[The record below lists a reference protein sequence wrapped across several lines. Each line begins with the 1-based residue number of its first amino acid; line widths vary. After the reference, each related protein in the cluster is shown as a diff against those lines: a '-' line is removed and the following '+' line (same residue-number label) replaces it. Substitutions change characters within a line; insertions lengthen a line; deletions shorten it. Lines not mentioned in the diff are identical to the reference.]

1 MMEWVKPKPAHIYG
15 KDYRGLRCLP
25 AGPADACLRAVN
37 KLQRA
42 SICQMISLNG
52 HNLSILETWQVAT
65 QNTEVTL
72 ADPARPLIQRSRK
85 LVEDLAA
92 QPRAIY
98 GINTGFGPLSGF
110 RVSDADLLQHQ
121 VNLLHHLTVGQGA
134 LFSPAETRAIMLTR
148 ANALAR
154 GYSGIRE
161 ELIELLLAALNRG
174 VLPEIPSEGSVGA
187 SGDLVPLAH
196 MAGLLVGF
204 GHAQL
209 NGERLPATEALQRAG
224 LKPVVLQCKEGLAL
238 VNGTSVM
245 TGLAALA
252 THEADRILRWME
264 LLTACL
270 FQVLDGEPEVLC
282 QQAQRA
288 RGFRGQ
294 SLVAQRITEALRT
307 RADYARRIDEHQW
320 GTQAKPVDPG
330 TEIQDPYSL
339 RCTPQI
345 LGAYQEALWHV
356 EQVVTRELNAST
368 DNPLIFPDTGT
379 VIHCGNFY
387 GQQIAMVSD
396 YLRMGLIKLALLT
409 DRQIERLVN
418 WRYSRGLPPLLA
430 AGAPGLNTG
439 FGGAQ
444 LLATS
449 LAAEARLL
457 GTPASIQTIPTN
469 ANNQD
474 VVSMGCIAAKMTRT
488 TLPLVWKL
496 LAIEALVLAQAADAR
511 GRDQAMGGDYRRLY
525 ERVRELSPEMKCDR
539 PLAGDIDRVAALLQ
553 SEAAQNDCLRS

>member
-1 MMEWVKPKPAHIYG
+1 
-15 KDYRGLRCLP
+15 
-25 AGPADACLRAVN
+25 
-37 KLQRA
+37 
-42 SICQMISLNG
+42 MIALDG
-52 HNLSILETWQVAT
+52 HKLSIPEVWQVAT
-65 QNTEVTL
+65 QLVPCEL
-72 ADPARPLIQRSRK
+72 AAAARPMIRRSRE
-85 LVEDLAA
+85 LVESLAT

-110 RVSDADLLQHQ
+110 RVSDADLAQHQ

-134 LFSPAETRAIMLTR
+134 LFSEAETRAIMLTR

-154 GYSGIRE
+154 GFSGIRE
-161 ELIELLLAALNRG
+161 ELIELLIAALNRG
-174 VLPEIPSEGSVGA
+174 VLPEVPSEGSVGA

-204 GHAQL
+204 GQARYQ
-209 NGERLPATEALQRAG
+209 GERLPAAEALKRAG
-224 LKPVVLQCKEGLAL
+224 LTTVTLQCKEGLAL

-252 THEADRILRWME
+252 THEADRLLRWME
-264 LLTACL
+264 LLTSCL
-270 FQVLDGEPEVLC
+270 FQVLGGEPEALC

-294 SLVAQRITEALRT
+294 SLVAQRISDSLRT
-307 RADYARRIDEHQW
+307 HPDFARRIDDHQW
-320 GTQAKPVDPG
+320 GTQPKAVDPG
-330 TEIQDPYSL
+330 AEIQDPYSL
-339 RCTPQI
+339 RCTPQV
-345 LGAYQEALWHV
+345 LGAIQEAQWHV
-356 EQVVTRELNAST
+356 EEVVTRELNAST
-368 DNPLIFPDTGT
+368 DNPLIFADTGM

-396 YLRMGLIKLALLT
+396 YLRMGLIKMALLA

-457 GTPASIQTIPTN
+457 GTPASIQTISTN

-488 TLPLVWKL
+488 ALPLVWKL
-496 LAIEALVLAQAADAR
+496 AAIEALALAQAADAR
-511 GRDQAMGGDYRRLY
+511 GRERVLGGDYRKLY
-525 ERVRELSPEMKCDR
+525 ELVRSVSPELRGDR
-539 PLAGDIDRVAALLQ
+539 PLAEDIRRVTELLQ
-553 SEAAQNDCLRS
+553 SEPAQQECLRMEGGLNEN

>member
-1 MMEWVKPKPAHIYG
+1 
-15 KDYRGLRCLP
+15 
-25 AGPADACLRAVN
+25 
-37 KLQRA
+37 
-42 SICQMISLNG
+42 MIALNG
-52 HNLSILETWQVAT
+52 HNLSIPEVWQIAT
-65 QNTEVTL
+65 LQVPCEL
-72 ADPARPLIQRSRK
+72 AVEARPGIHRSRQ
-85 LVEDLAA
+85 LVESLAA

-110 RVSDADLLQHQ
+110 RVSNEDLAQHQ
-121 VNLLHHLTVGQGA
+121 INLLHHLTVGQGA
-134 LFSPAETRAIMLTR
+134 LFSAAETRAIMITR

-154 GYSGIRE
+154 GYSGIRA
-161 ELIELLLAALNRG
+161 ELIELILAAVNRG

-196 MAGLLVGF
+196 MAGLLVGSGYACF
-204 GHAQL
+204 
-209 NGERLPATEALQRAG
+209 NGERLPATEALKQAG
-224 LKPVVLQCKEGLAL
+224 LVPMVLQCKEGLAL

-245 TGLAALA
+245 TALAALA
-252 THEADRILRWME
+252 AHEADRLLRWME
-264 LLTACL
+264 VITACL
-270 FQVLDGEPEVLC
+270 FQVLNGEPEVLC
-282 QQAQRA
+282 QQAQKA

-294 SLVAQRITEALRT
+294 SLVAQRISNSLRT
-307 RADYARRIDEHQW
+307 HPAFARRIDEHQW
-320 GTQAKPVDPG
+320 GSPPKPVDG
-330 TEIQDPYSL
+330 GAEIQDPYSL

-345 LGAYQEALWHV
+345 LGAFQEAQWHV
-356 EQVVTRELNAST
+356 EQVITRELNAST
-368 DNPLIFPDTGT
+368 DNPLIFPDTGM

-396 YLRMGLIKLALLT
+396 YMRMGLIKLALLA

-457 GTPASIQTIPTN
+457 GTPASIQTISTN

-488 TLPLVWKL
+488 ALPLLWKL
-496 LAIEALVLAQAADAR
+496 VAIEALALAQAADAR
-511 GRDQAMGGDYRRLY
+511 GCDRVLGGDYRKLY
-525 ERVRELSPEMKCDR
+525 ELVRGCSPKLTGDR
-539 PLAGDIDRVAALLQ
+539 PLAADIAAVTALLQ
-553 SEAAQNDCLRS
+553 TEAAQAHCLAPKNDHEAD

>member
-1 MMEWVKPKPAHIYG
+1 
-15 KDYRGLRCLP
+15 
-25 AGPADACLRAVN
+25 
-37 KLQRA
+37 
-42 SICQMISLNG
+42 MIALDG
-52 HNLSILETWQVAT
+52 HKLSIPEVWQIAT
-65 QNTEVTL
+65 QRVPCEL
-72 ADPARPLIQRSRK
+72 AAEARPLIRRSRE
-85 LVEDLAA
+85 LVESLAA

-110 RVSDADLLQHQ
+110 RVSDADLAQHQ

-134 LFSPAETRAIMLTR
+134 LFSEAETRAVMLTR

-204 GHAQL
+204 GHARFK
-209 NGERLPATEALQRAG
+209 GERLPATEALKRVG
-224 LKPVVLQCKEGLAL
+224 LAPVTLQCKEGLAL

-252 THEADRILRWME
+252 THEADRLLRWME
-264 LLTACL
+264 LLTSCL
-270 FQVLDGEPEVLC
+270 FQVLGGEPEALC

-294 SLVAQRITEALRT
+294 ALVAQRISDSLRT
-307 RADYARRIDEHQW
+307 HPDFARRIDDHQW
-320 GTQAKPVDPG
+320 GTQPKSVDPG
-330 TEIQDPYSL
+330 AEIQDPYSL

-345 LGAYQEALWHV
+345 LGAIQEAQWHV
-356 EQVVTRELNAST
+356 EEVVTRELNAST
-368 DNPLIFPDTGT
+368 DNPLVFADTGM

-396 YLRMGLIKLALLT
+396 YSRMGLIKMALLA

-457 GTPASIQTIPTN
+457 GTPASIQTISTN

-488 TLPLVWKL
+488 ALPLVWKL
-496 LAIEALVLAQAADAR
+496 VAIEALALMQAADAR
-511 GRDQAMGGDYRRLY
+511 GNHQVMGGDYRKLY
-525 ERVRELSPEMKCDR
+525 ELVRGVSPKLQADR
-539 PLAGDIDRVAALLQ
+539 PLAEDIRRVMELLQ
-553 SEAAQNDCLRS
+553 SEEVQKQCLRPQGALDEN

>member
-1 MMEWVKPKPAHIYG
+1 MAV
-15 KDYRGLRCLP
+15 CLL
-25 AGPADACLRAVN
+25 G
-37 KLQRA
+37 
-42 SICQMISLNG
+42 MIPING
-52 HNLSILETWQVAT
+52 HSLSILETWRVAM
-65 QNTEVTL
+65 QDAPCAL
-72 ADPARPLIQRSRK
+72 AAEARPGIQRSRQ
-85 LVEDLAA
+85 LVEKLAA
-92 QPRAIY
+92 EPRAIY

-110 RVSDADLLQHQ
+110 RVSDADLAQHQ

-134 LFSPAETRAIMLTR
+134 LFSAGETRAIMLAR

-161 ELIELLLAALNRG
+161 ELIELLLTALNRG
-174 VLPEIPSEGSVGA
+174 ILPEIPSEGSVGA

-196 MAGLLVGF
+196 MAGLLVGS
-204 GHAQL
+204 GYVRVK
-209 NGERLPATEALQRAG
+209 GTRLPAVEALHRAG
-224 LKPVVLQCKEGLAL
+224 LQPVVLQAKEGLAL

-252 THEADRILRWME
+252 THEAGRVLRWAE

-270 FQVLDGEPEVLC
+270 FQVLNGEPEVLC

-294 SLVAQRITEALRT
+294 ALVAQRITDALRT
-307 RADYARRIDEHQW
+307 HPEYAKRIDEHQW
-320 GTQAKPVDPG
+320 GTQAKPKDPG

-339 RCTPQI
+339 RCAPQI

-368 DNPLIFPDTGT
+368 DNPLIFPDSGM

-396 YLRMGLIKLALLT
+396 YLCLGLIKLALLA
-409 DRQIERLVN
+409 DRQVERLVN

-439 FGGAQ
+439 FGGVQ

-457 GTPASIQTIPTN
+457 GTPACIQTIPTN

-474 VVSMGCIAAKMTRT
+474 VVSMGCIAARKVRQL
-488 TLPLVWKL
+488 LPLVWKL
-496 LAIEALVLAQAADAR
+496 LAIEALALAQAADAR
-511 GRDQAMGGDYRRLY
+511 GRDQAMGGAYRKLH
-525 ERVRELSPEMKCDR
+525 ELVRGVSAEMKGDR
-539 PLAGDIDRVAALLQ
+539 PLTGDIARVAELLQ
-553 SEAAQNDCLRS
+553 SEAGQQACLRD